1 MNMNQILIPDFST
14 TSEPSLTSA
23 RKKNED
29 GKCCFHQCNNM
40 LPKEE
45 YIYMT
50 SFLACEECGKK
61 LQIEMKAMEDE
72 ANRECIQRIMS
83 MLGK

>member
-29 GKCCFHQCNNM
+29 GKYLLNGQTAKSGLNKSWNDAAFGQFFSV
-40 LPKEE
+40 LE
-45 YIYMT
+45 YI
-50 SFLACEECGKK
+50 AA
-61 LQIEMKAMEDE
+61 KAPGVDD
-72 ANRECIQRIMS
+72 S
-83 MLGK
+83 G